1 MSKLWYREPAA
12 VFRWEEALPLGNGRL
27 GAMVFGIPGQEKIQV
42 NEESMWY
49 GAARNRMNPDALSH
63 LEQIRQCIFNGEISR
78 AQTLLNMAVAACP
91 DSMQPYQTLG
101 NIQLEFDRFV
111 QTEEYERSLDL
122 DRAVCTVDYRQ
133 NGVRLH
139 REAFISHPDDC
150 LVLRLTADRPG
161 SITFGARL
169 ERGRFFDGVE
179 KLGQTGIA
187 MYGTLGQGGTSFVSG
202 LRACAEGGTVQVIG
216 QTLYVEG
223 ADAVTLLFGADTSYQ
238 HRNEA
243 QPNDWH
249 AFLREQVEQ
258 TLNRAQTRGYDALL
272 ARHLADYQALYGRA
286 ALRLDGSEAFDA
298 LPTNQ
303 RLQQAKEGQAD
314 LGLSQLLFDFGR
326 YLLISCSRP
335 GGLPA
340 NLQGIWN
347 QEFQPPWESKYTIN
361 INAQMNYWPA
371 ESCNLSECHLPLFTL
386 LEQMVKSGRQMARG
400 MYGCRGMV
408 AHHNTDIHGDC
419 APQDTWLGSTYWV
432 MGAAWLCTH
441 VWTHYEYTLD
451 KAFLRRFYPIMCE
464 SALFFLDFLVEKDG
478 YLVTCPSL
486 SPENE
491 YRLPNGEQGA
501 VTYGATMD
509 NQILRDLFGQ
519 CLKAA
524 EILRGEPADADALA
538 QDLAGRGIASETE
551 FLTQVR
557 QACARLIPNRIGSD
571 GRIMEWVEEYEECD
585 MGHRHI
591 SHLYGLHPSDQ
602 ITMDG
607 TPELA
612 AAARKTLES
621 RLSHGGGHTGWSR
634 AWIINHY
641 AKLWDGEKAHEN
653 LQQLLAVSTYAN
665 LFDRHPPFQIDG
677 NFGAAAAIAEM
688 LVQSTQERVVL
699 LPALPQAWP
708 GGSVR
713 GLRLRGDAEVSVEW
727 KDHALLRCTIRAG
740 HAWTHRV
747 VYAGRECT
755 VSLQPGESVSLSA
768 ESFT

>member
-12 VFRWEEALPLGNGRL
+12 FFRWEEALPLGNGRL
-27 GAMVFGIPGQEKIQV
+27 GAMMFGIPGQEKIQV

-49 GAARNRMNPDALSH
+49 GTARDRMNPDALRH
-63 LEQIRQCIFNGEISR
+63 LEPIRQCIFHGEISK
-78 AQTLLNMAVAACP
+78 AQKLLDMAVAGCP

-101 NIQLEFDRFV
+101 DIRLEFGRFV
-111 QTEEYERSLDL
+111 QVVDYTRSLDL
-122 DRAVCTVDYRQ
+122 DRAVCTVDYTQ
-133 NGVRLH
+133 DGAAYH

-169 ERGRFFDGVE
+169 ERGRYFDGVE

-187 MYGTLGQGGTSFVSG
+187 LYGTLGQGGTSFVSC
-202 LRACAEGGTVQVIG
+202 LRACAEGGTVQVVG

-243 QPNDWH
+243 QPGDWH
-249 AFLREQVEQ
+249 TFLRGQVEQ
-258 TLNRAQTRGYDALL
+258 TLDRAQARGYDALL
-272 ARHLADYQALYGRA
+272 ARHTADYQALYGRA
-286 ALRLDGSEAFDA
+286 ALHLDGSETFDA

-314 LGLSQLLFDFGR
+314 LGLNQLLFDFGR

-371 ESCNLSECHLPLFTL
+371 ESCNLSECHLPLFSL
-386 LEQMVKSGRQMARG
+386 LEQMVESGRRMARG
-400 MYGCRGMV
+400 MYGCRGIV

-419 APQDTWLGSTYWV
+419 APQDTWLGSSYWV

-441 VWTHYEYTLD
+441 VWTHYEYTQD
-451 KAFLRRFYPIMCE
+451 AAFLRRFYPVLCE
-464 SALFFLDFLVEKDG
+464 TALFFLDFLVEKDG

-509 NQILRDLFGQ
+509 NQILRDLFSQ
-519 CLKAA
+519 CLAAA
-524 EILRGEPADADALA
+524 EILDRGAEDPARAAE
-538 QDLAGRGIASETE
+538 LAGRGIPSEAA

-557 QACARLIPNRIGSD
+557 QARSRLIPNRIGSD

-585 MGHRHI
+585 LGHRHI

-653 LQQLLAVSTYAN
+653 IQQLLAVSTYAN

-688 LVQSTQERVVL
+688 MVQSSDERVVL

-713 GLRLRGDAEVSVEW
+713 GLRLRGDAEIAIEW
-727 KDHALLRCTIRAG
+727 QDHALLRCTVRAG
-740 HAWTHRV
+740 HPWTRRI
-747 VYAGRECT
+747 VYAGRACT
-755 VSLQPGESVSLSA
+755 VSLQPGESISLSS
-768 ESFT
+768 EQFT